1 METYFG
7 KVKSTPYQSPVYTY
21 SNMREYVETN
31 ARHIKHLEKVIDTLI
46 QDVHLLEH
54 KILQS
59 KLTSKKEPYI

>member
-1 METYFG
+1 MDTYFG

-31 ARHIKHLEKVIDTLI
+31 AKHIQHLEKVIEILI

-54 KILQS
+54 KLLQKS
-59 KLTSKKEPYI
+59 KREL